1 MKKQENSSGMVQKK
15 NPTLSKLRKELAKP
29 PRPSKL
35 IALKRVLTKKANKTQ
50 LKPNMHAITDFK
62 DATAMALSDKFPYGK
77 YKDKTLRHIIKTDPM
92 WLSWIIN
99 NSDGRIRLCSE
110 AQKQMVMF
118 AVADAADI
126 PDGDETDIE
135 VGEWGGVAYEDT
147 F

>member
-1 MKKQENSSGMVQKK
+1 MKKWENNFGMVQKK
-15 NPTLSKLRKELAKP
+15 NPILSKLQKQLAKP
-29 PRPSKL
+29 TRPSKL

-110 AQKQMVMF
+110 AQKQMAMF
-118 AVADAADI
+118 AAAETIDLQEGYQAELEEGEFGGI
-126 PDGDETDIE
+126 PI
-135 VGEWGGVAYEDT
+135 EDT